1 VNNDRPRTRIS
12 RRNAIA
18 LGGSGLLAAS
28 TGLRAVNAQSAG
40 PASIVLD
47 GVTIVD
53 THDGKLSPNMAI
65 VIDQGKIA
73 KIVRAGSIAAGGSAR
88 VIDAHGIYVVPGYND
103 YHAHPLSS
111 SDPEGFL
118 TLLLAKG
125 ITGFREM
132 AGNPQLL
139 AARAAGKFAP
149 TPYTPELLQMASE
162 TFTRVNAGTPEI
174 AIAEIAKQKAAGAD
188 FIKMIEMGPDVF
200 NACIAECKRQGMYM
214 IGHLAPAVDVRF
226 AATAGL
232 RSMEHMGPRDS
243 LLLGCSSDE
252 AALRQMM
259 AQQPPP
265 VQAPINGP
273 VPLAVIRRALAN
285 PTIATAPAEYVR
297 YQRVV
302 DTFSEA
308 RSRDLASHIGSSG
321 MWMAPTL
328 IRIRTM
334 EIGDDAAYRNDP
346 NLKYVPK
353 QTVDMWESVSQE
365 FDVKIPQAS
374 RDTLRQMYGLQQ
386 KYVKPLKA
394 AGVKMIAGS
403 DSGGGFVVPGFGL
416 HYEFD
421 LLEQAG
427 LSPLD
432 VLQMTTLN
440 GAKFLDREATM
451 GSVAEG
457 KNANL
462 VLLSANPMASV
473 QNLHKIAAVVRAGTY
488 HSAEALDGMLKKTE
502 QRVTSGVAYNGT
514 PFRLCC

>member
-1 VNNDRPRTRIS
+1 
-12 RRNAIA
+12 
-18 LGGSGLLAAS
+18 
-28 TGLRAVNAQSAG
+28 
-40 PASIVLD
+40 
-47 GVTIVD
+47 
-53 THDGKLSPNMAI
+53 
-65 VIDQGKIA
+65 
-73 KIVRAGSIAAGGSAR
+73 
-88 VIDAHGIYVVPGYND
+88 
-103 YHAHPLSS
+103 
-111 SDPEGFL
+111 
-118 TLLLAKG
+118 
-125 ITGFREM
+125 
-132 AGNPQLL
+132 
-139 AARAAGKFAP
+139 
-149 TPYTPELLQMASE
+149 
-162 TFTRVNAGTPEI
+162 
-174 AIAEIAKQKAAGAD
+174 
-188 FIKMIEMGPDVF
+188 
-200 NACIAECKRQGMYM
+200 MYM
-214 IGHLAPAVDVRF
+214 IGHLAPAVNVRD

-285 PTIATAPAEYVR
+285 PTISTAPAEYVR

-308 RSRDLASHIGSSG
+308 RSRDLASHIAGSG

-353 QTVDMWESVSQE
+353 QTVDMWESVSQD
-365 FDVKIPQAS
+365 FDVKIPPAA

-473 QNLHKIAAVVRAGTY
+473 QNLHKITGVVRAGTY